1 MCWCSLWRQ
10 HPGGDREDE
19 IILQLMQ
26 QMRLLQPA
34 SSSLVST
41 RRSSQLLTANNYKMF
56 QTEPPNTLW
65 SLIEVS
71 PNMMS
76 VIKPHL
82 PLFLLPHS
90 WREGWKMTSWWAFAV
105 MWQLTWESSAADSDV
120 SESEPDRLTDKHE
133 IIHTTSQASPRNP
146 ALHTLTHAFL
156 PHAWIF
162 FFFFSLQQCERVSF
176 WKHYYFNSGS
186 QFGENNYTHK
196 LRNTSCSLLKPAPL
210 NINALLSINP
220 NKTKPKC
227 LF

>member
-1 MCWCSLWRQ
+1 MRWATLWQEVKAESEWRKLEKYQMCWCSLWRQ

-76 VIKPHL
+76 VIKPPSPPHL
-82 PLFLLPHS
+82 VPPPP
-90 WREGWKMTSWWAFAV
+90 
-105 MWQLTWESSAADSDV
+105 QLERRMKDDIMVGFCSDV
-120 SESEPDRLTDKHE
+120 TADVRIFCRRLWCVRVWTQPAHRQTRNNSHHISSLSPKPCTP
-133 IIHTTSQASPRNP
+133 HTHPR
-146 ALHTLTHAFL
+146 L
-156 PHAWIF
+156 PPTCMDF
-162 FFFFSLQQCERVSF
+162 FFFFFFFPSAVWKSF
-176 WKHYYFNSGS
+176 I
-186 QFGENNYTHK
+186 
-196 LRNTSCSLLKPAPL
+196 LK
-210 NINALLSINP
+210 ALL
-220 NKTKPKC
+220 
-227 LF
+227 L